1 VTVVSII
8 PEVLLDTSV
17 TEGEAYKMIPLWSLD
32 MLMRVFFFSLGSALY
47 FGLSW
52 FFTIPEPEELLN
64 AGNFDAVLG
73 ANNRPKGSDEDED
86 NTAGVSLINQ
96 PSAASENFSD
106 SNISDKLRVRMKA
119 SVDSEKG
126 DPLSTLTPPK
136 KNHPGNFQVKDIHS
150 WAKGTDIVTNEQRKA
165 WRVAMLMFVSLLVHN
180 FPEGLAVAASALESQ
195 KLGITVTIGIMI
207 HNIPEGIAIA
217 IPCLAARPNQ
227 PMLSFALASFSGLA
241 EPMGAF
247 VALLFLRNV
256 EKGAD
261 GEKTEPPIFN
271 LENILAFVAGVM
283 IMVALWELFPEA
295 KRHTATTKKYFWQGT
310 VCGAVIMIMTE
321 LYLP

>member
-1 VTVVSII
+1 MTVVSII

-17 TEGEAYKMIPLWSLD
+17 KEGEAYKMIPFWSLE
-32 MLMRVFFFSLGSALY
+32 MMMRVFFFSLGSALY

-52 FFTIPEPEELLN
+52 FFTVPEPEELLH
-64 AGNFDAVLG
+64 ADNFDAVLG
-73 ANNRPKGSDEDED
+73 VNNFPKGSDCDD
-86 NTAGVSLINQ
+86 DDDITGVSLIDEK
-96 PSAASENFSD
+96 SSENFPDDNVSE
-106 SNISDKLRVRMKA
+106 KLRARMKT
-119 SVDSEKG
+119 SVDAEKC
-126 DPLSTLTPPK
+126 DPTLTPMK
-136 KNHPGNFQVKDIHS
+136 KNNTGHFQVKNIRS

-256 EKGAD
+256 EKGVD

-295 KRHTATTKKYFWQGT
+295 KRHTTTTKKYFWHGT
-310 VCGAVIMIMTE
+310 ICGAVIMIMTE